1 MQHDTNYNTMM
12 KKIFILL
19 TVLLA
24 TLTVQAEGY
33 TYLTF
38 ETTEGAKASV
48 SIKDLTLTIS
58 GTTLTAGSQ
67 QFTLSNLSK
76 MYFSTSDETATGIE
90 EINSAAIE
98 EATDIY
104 DLQGHKVSKE
114 QMRKGVYIVKT
125 KSRTYKMVVR

>member
-1 MQHDTNYNTMM
+1 M
-12 KKIFILL
+12 KKLFLLL
-19 TVLLA
+19 TVLVT

-48 SIKDLTLTIS
+48 SVENLTLTIN

-90 EINSAAIE
+90 EINSASTE

>member
-1 MQHDTNYNTMM
+1 MM

-19 TVLLA
+19 TVLVT

-38 ETTEGAKASV
+38 ETTDGAKASV
-48 SIKDLTLTIS
+48 SVENLTLTIS

-90 EINSAAIE
+90 EINSASIE